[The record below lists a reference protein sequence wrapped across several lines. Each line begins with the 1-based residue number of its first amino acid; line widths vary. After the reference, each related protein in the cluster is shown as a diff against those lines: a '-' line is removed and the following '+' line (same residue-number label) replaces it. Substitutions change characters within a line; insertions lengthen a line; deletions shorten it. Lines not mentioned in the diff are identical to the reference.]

1 MIYPEVV
8 ESVYKKISAI
18 PEPNPLPHNKD
29 WILTVLY
36 HRTVNPRAKYPS
48 NGIIK
53 SILDFGLEFAP
64 IEDWNITLEDYNAA
78 KLSQKT
84 RWLNWRESLTP
95 VGSGM
100 KRTID
105 DNTEF

>member
-1 MIYPEVV
+1 MNYPEVV
-8 ESVYKKISAI
+8 ESVFSKISSI

-48 NGIIK
+48 NGVIK

-64 IEDWNITLEDYNAA
+64 LEDWNISLEDYSVA
-78 KLSQKT
+78 KLNQQN
-84 RWLNWRESLTP
+84 RWLTWRESLTP
-95 VGSGM
+95 IGSGM
-100 KRTID
+100 KKTID
-105 DNTEF
+105 NEQEF